1 MMGLET
7 YRRVQKA
14 AESPRD
20 AEYRLFAQVTAALL
34 QADEQEQRGPA
45 LIDTLDWNR
54 RVWSAVSADCSLPG
68 NGLPATLRGQIVS
81 LGLWVSRYSS
91 DVASGAA
98 SLDALINVNRA
109 IMDGLKMQ
117 ALAA

>member
-1 MMGLET
+1 MGLES

-20 AEYRLFAQVTAALL
+20 AEYRLFAQVTSALL
-34 QADEQEQRGPA
+34 TVQDQHLRGPA
-45 LIDTLDWNR
+45 LVDALDWNR
-54 RVWSAVSADCSLPG
+54 RVWSALSSDCSLPD
-68 NGLPATLRGQIVS
+68 NGLPGNVRGQIIS
-81 LGLWVSRYSS
+81 LALWVSRYSS

-98 SLDALINVNRA
+98 GVDALIDVNRA

-117 ALAA
+117 QLAA